1 MDRQLAFRLNPLVAF
16 YQVDVKKEAVPLL
29 IEWRHDLHLNG
40 EKKIRPF
47 GALGF
52 VMEDRGRPA
61 AVMVLASTIN
71 ASVCAEQGLH
81 RYNTVDIARICRNP
95 DRRDDKCLRAALRIT
110 REYLVPV
117 WLEQDYP
124 RWRARSAEAA
134 GRAWPRVDAV
144 SASSMP
150 GKNDGELYRF
160 DGFKRLRVSKGGGA
174 KGGRQNPSRVENIDD
189 GNRGLWVYRYPVPL
203 M

>member
-1 MDRQLAFRLNPLVAF
+1 MLDRQLAFRVNPLVAF
-16 YQVDVKKEAVPLL
+16 YQVDVKTEAVPLL
-29 IEWRHDLHLNG
+29 IQWRHDLHLNG
-40 EKKIRPF
+40 ETSIRPF
-47 GALGF
+47 GKIAF

-61 AVMVLASTIN
+61 GVVVLASTIN
-71 ASVCAEQGLH
+71 VSVCQEQGLH

-95 DRRDDKCLRAALRIT
+95 DRRDDKCLRAVLRIT

-134 GRAWPRVDAV
+134 GRAWPRIDAV

-150 GKNDGELYRF
+150 GKAGGDLYRF
-160 DGFKRLRVSKGGGA
+160 DGFRHLRTSRGPKG
-174 KGGRQNPSRVENIDD
+174 GGRQNPSRAEKIAD
-189 GNRGLWVYRYPVPL
+189 GNRGLWVYQYPQPIT
-203 M
+203 

>member
-1 MDRQLAFRLNPLVAF
+1 VNRQLAFRLDPLVAF
-16 YQVDVKKEAVPLL
+16 YQVDVKTEAVPLL

-40 EKKIRPF
+40 ETSIRPF
-47 GALGF
+47 WKIAF

-61 AVMVLASTIN
+61 GVVVLASTIN
-71 ASVCAEQGLH
+71 ASVCKDEGLH

-95 DRRDDKCLRAALRIT
+95 DRRDDKCLRAVLRIT

-117 WLEQDYP
+117 VLEQDYP

-134 GRAWPRVDAV
+134 GRAWPRIDGV
-144 SASSMP
+144 SANSMP
-150 GKNDGELYRF
+150 GKHDGDLYRF
-160 DGFKRLRVSKGGGA
+160 DGFRHVRTSKGA
-174 KGGRQNPSRVENIDD
+174 KGGGRQNPSKAEQIAD
-189 GNRGLWVYRYPVPL
+189 GNRGLWVYRYPDPL

>member
-16 YQVDVKKEAVPLL
+16 YQVDVDKEAVPLL
-29 IEWRHDLHLNG
+29 IEWRHDLHLAG

-47 GALGF
+47 GKVAF
-52 VMEDRGRPA
+52 VMEDRGRPC

-71 ASVCAEQGLH
+71 ASVCAPMGLH
-81 RYNTVDIARICRNP
+81 RYNTVDIARICRSP

-134 GRAWPRVDAV
+134 GRAFPRIDAV
-144 SASSMP
+144 CANSMP
-150 GKNDGELYRF
+150 GKADGDLYRF
-160 DGFKRLRVSKGGGA
+160 DGFTHVRTSAGKKG
-174 KGGRQNPSRVENIDD
+174 GGRQNPSKAEQIAD
-189 GNRGLWVYRYPVPL
+189 GNRGLWVYRYPDPI